1 MIFCLPSP
9 LGDRPLTYTHWGSDL
24 GKEAGIAGIDQVM
37 LHEQATAAFVTS
49 NTAKF
54 ISDQRHVSIMG
65 QRGVVPHVS

>member
-1 MIFCLPSP
+1 MTDLS
-9 LGDRPLTYTHWGSDL
+9 LTLTGGSDL